1 MLDTSTEI
9 AQENPND
16 QTAKSGQS
24 VFLQYIKTRQGGFS
38 LFSVI
43 ACAVILGFFCV
54 VSFIDLPG
62 NVYRMDFG
70 SAQWIQAAVPCQHNF
85 FRKTLYIPGEVDRA
99 WIQVSA
105 TDKYILYVNGKKIDS
120 RTFNSTCVAGLV
132 DLKKVLKPGKNVIA
146 FEVDRYSFPGSGQL
160 LVRGFYR
167 LVGSP
172 VQEFLSGPGDRSW
185 RASSTPDG
193 ILGGYEWKT
202 PQLDDSFWK
211 LPQVAPASERFPVI
225 ESVPIDPRLY
235 ETRPTGKWIA
245 PPLGTSRQASFS
257 YQWQIP
263 NNRHET
269 WIQIAATGN
278 YDLIV
283 NQRLVTTEV
292 ATSGGTFVP
301 LINPQPRLLAYNIT
315 RWLHNG
321 TNLVLI
327 RVSSQTLQPAL
338 LLADGY
344 TVLPQGRLQLFATDG
359 SWNTLL
365 FTKNPQPAVVVAQY
379 GDQPWGTLEQ
389 TVAPAFV
396 TPVYDTQRI
405 ISWTWVLAVTLV
417 LTVGLWILASV
428 LVAPL
433 VHQPVEKL
441 WTCDALFHLCVLIL
455 MLFLWLLCF
464 DVRFQSNWC
473 FKPRIAEG
481 LILLL
486 AAGKL
491 LLLLPRS
498 RERKVEAAAIE
509 TPTPIES
516 PRRSWVQTYWKVLVL
531 VGIVILGFSL
541 RARQLTTMS
550 LDVDEFGVI
559 QFSHG
564 VQKKGYPFIQLG
576 SFEKEVTTYEL
587 VSYSISVARQFLG
600 ESESAY
606 RTPALIYSTITI
618 ALIGI
623 VGMRMMGWR
632 VGLTAALI
640 FATFPTGIWWGH
652 NAFWPSQ
659 EQMFSL
665 ATFWCFYEAIRVRGG
680 PLRHGF
686 LAAASAGFILAYLTW
701 EGAGFILPTLFIC
714 IFAMQWGKY
723 DWMKDWHLWRCCVVI
738 CFAVGIQLTHRQ
750 VASLPAY
757 MQTGISLSDV
767 TTPVPVWFDVTH
779 YDPQYYL
786 NYCLLAEN
794 YVLMTLFVVFGVGFC
809 WRDRPL
815 RYLCLSIAVMLG
827 WYTEFLPAYA
837 VRYSYD
843 YQSLL
848 ILASVG
854 IMFKLCDRIAGL
866 GASVLRWGAA
876 AAVFSIFVLSTNGFL
891 LQIYRLSRSAPLPYY
906 GERMGIYRTDYRG
919 AARYVA
925 EHFEPGDGLIVSI
938 PHIFE
943 FYTGMKVDYSI
954 NTALDKKITYSG
966 AMEIPRFLDK
976 FRGYP
981 CIRSLEELQDLRGRF
996 KRLWIVQVPLGPA
1009 DNQNSAV
1016 IQYLAKN
1023 AKVVYLSYKAEVDLL
1038 VATPHISQ
1046 YQQ

>member
-1 MLDTSTEI
+1 MFKESRF
-9 AQENPND
+9 
-16 QTAKSGQS
+16 SR
-24 VFLQYIKTRQGGFS
+24 YIKTRQGGFS
-38 LFSVI
+38 LFLVI
-43 ACAVILGFFCV
+43 ACGLMLAFFCIV
-54 VSFIDLPG
+54 TFYDLPQ
-62 NVYRMDFG
+62 NLYRLNFG
-70 SAQWIQAAVPCQHNF
+70 KAKWIQATVPSQHNF
-85 FRKTLYIPGEVDRA
+85 FRKTLYLPAAVDRA
-99 WIQVSA
+99 WIQVAA
-105 TDKYILYVNGKKIDS
+105 TDNYTIYVNNQQVGT
-120 RTFNSTCVAGLV
+120 RTFYSTCVARLY

-146 FEVDRYSFPGSGQL
+146 IEVDRYSFPGSGQL
-160 LVRGFYR
+160 LVRGFYG

-172 VQEFLSGPGDRSW
+172 VQEFVSDPTDQSW

-193 ILGGYEWKT
+193 ILNGYVWSAVL
-202 PQLDDSFWK
+202 LDDSFWK
-211 LPQVAPASERFPVI
+211 LAEIAPASERFPVI
-225 ESVPIDPRLY
+225 ESVPIDPKQY
-235 ETRPTGKWIA
+235 ERRPTAKWIA
-245 PPLGTSRQASFS
+245 PLNGSPRQASFS
-257 YQWQIP
+257 YEWQAP
-263 NNRHET
+263 NDRLET

-283 NQRLVTTEV
+283 NGRLITTEIATTGTGPVQV
-292 ATSGGTFVP
+292 AVV
-301 LINPQPRLLAYNIT
+301 QPTLLAYNIT
-315 RWLHNG
+315 RWMRDG
-321 TNLVLI
+321 TNSITI

-338 LLADGY
+338 LLVDGY
-344 TVLPQGRLQLFATDG
+344 TVLGTARLQRFESDATWKTRLFSPDA
-359 SWNTLL
+359 
-365 FTKNPQPAVVVAQY
+365 QPAVVVAQY

-389 TVAPAFV
+389 TIALPSV
-396 TPVYDTQRI
+396 TPVYDVQKVT
-405 ISWTWVLAVTLV
+405 TWGPVAVGVLAATLV
-417 LTVGLWILASV
+417 LWILASV

-433 VHQPVEKL
+433 VRQPVEKL

-455 MLFLWLLCF
+455 MLFLWLLTF
-464 DVRFQSNWC
+464 DVRFQNNWC

-481 LILLL
+481 LIFLL

-498 RERKVEAAAIE
+498 KPRSAEAETAAAA
-509 TPTPIES
+509 PSLRP
-516 PRRSWVQTYWKVLVL
+516 PRASWVRTYWKALVL
-531 VGIVILGFSL
+531 VCIVLLGFSL
-541 RARQLTTMS
+541 RVRQLTTMS

-606 RTPALIYSTITI
+606 RTAALIYSTITI

-623 VGMRMMGWR
+623 VGIRMMGWR
-632 VGLTAALI
+632 VGLTASLI
-640 FATFPTGIWWGH
+640 FATFPTGIFWGH

-665 ATFWCFYEAIRVRGG
+665 ATFWCFYEGIKNRGAH
-680 PLRHGF
+680 LRAGF
-686 LAAASAGFILAYLTW
+686 ITAASVCFILAYLTW
-701 EGAGFILPTLFIC
+701 EGSGFILPTLFAC
-714 IFAMQWGKY
+714 IFAMQWARY
-723 DWMKDWHLWRCCVVI
+723 EWMKNWHLWRCCVVMS
-738 CFAVGIQLTHRQ
+738 FAVGMQLAHRQ

-786 NYCLLAEN
+786 NYCLFAEN
-794 YVLMTLFVVFGVGFC
+794 YVLMTLFVIFGIAFC
-809 WRDRPL
+809 WKDRAL
-815 RYLCLSIAVMLG
+815 RYLFLSIVLMLM

-848 ILASVG
+848 ILAAVG
-854 IMFKLCDRIAGL
+854 IMFKLCDRIVRQ

-876 AAVFSIFVLSTNGFL
+876 AAVFTIFVLSTNGFIL
-891 LQIYRLSRSAPLPYY
+891 HIYRLSRSAPTPYY

-919 AARYVA
+919 AAQYVVQ
-925 EHFEPGDGLIVSI
+925 HFEPGDGLIVAI

-943 FYTGMKVDYSI
+943 FYTGMNVDYSI
-954 NTALDKKITYSG
+954 NTMLDKKITYSG
-966 AMEIPRFLDK
+966 ALEIPHFLDK

-981 CIRSLEELQDLRGRF
+981 CIRSLEELEDLRSRF

-1009 DNQNSAV
+1009 DNQNPPV
-1016 IQYLAKN
+1016 IQYLARN

-1038 VATPHISQ
+1038 VATPNVA
-1046 YQQ
+1046 QQIQTQ